1 MLDKIV
7 YFLHVVRT
15 GSFSVAAKQY
25 GISASAGSRW
35 IIELEESMGIS
46 LLKRS
51 TRKVVPTQAGVRLFE
66 RFNRVNSEIDEIF
79 TEIQNLGNDDRGIIR
94 IASTPLFARDFL
106 GQIVGE
112 YLQQHPHVTF
122 RVMETAFDMDHIDEI
137 DFAIRASAVYHG
149 FQEKDSLLVKR
160 SLLKYPLMACCSPEY
175 IEKYGQ
181 PEMPDDLRRHNCL
194 YASTLVGG
202 NKWVFE
208 REGEMTTVDI
218 AQTVEVED
226 SQFIKTVA
234 TKGGGIGYLPVRLI
248 QEELDSGELVQVLKE
263 YTNSEFEFSLYYRPR
278 RQMPVRCV
286 NFKDYLIRRVG
297 EIAEQTSIRSN
308 EAATLEL

>member
-35 IIELEESMGIS
+35 IIELEESMGVS

-51 TRKVVPTQAGVRLFE
+51 TRKVVPTQAGLKLYE
-66 RFNRVNSEIDEIF
+66 RFSRVNSEIDDIF

-106 GQIVGE
+106 GTIVGE
-112 YLQQHPHVTF
+112 YLQDHPHVTF
-122 RVMETAFDMDHIDEI
+122 RIMETAFDVDHLDEI
-137 DFAIRASAVYHG
+137 DFAIRASAIYQG

-175 IEKYGQ
+175 IQKFGE
-181 PEMPDDLRRHNCL
+181 PEVPDDLRRHNCL

-202 NKWVFE
+202 SKWVFE
-208 REGEMTTVDI
+208 RNKEMTTVSI
-218 AQTVEVED
+218 SQTVEVED

-234 TKGGGIGYLPVRLI
+234 LNGGGIGYLPVRLI
-248 QEELDSGELVQVLKE
+248 EEELDSGSLVQVLRN

-278 RQMPVRCV
+278 RQMPARCV
-286 NFKDYLIRRVG
+286 NFKDYLIRRVR
-297 EIAEQTSIRSN
+297 EISEAE
-308 EAATLEL
+308 

>member
-15 GSFSVAAKQY
+15 GSFSVAARQY

-35 IIELEESMGIS
+35 IIELEEAMGIS

-51 TRKVVPTQAGVRLFE
+51 TRKVVPTQAGLRLYE
-66 RFNRVNSEIDEIF
+66 RFNQVNSEIDDIF

-94 IASTPLFARDFL
+94 IATTPLFAKDFL
-106 GQIVGE
+106 GRIVGE
-112 YLQQHPHVTF
+112 YLQAHPHVTF
-122 RVMETAFDMDHIDEI
+122 RVIETAFDMDHIDEI
-137 DFAIRASAVYHG
+137 DFAIRACAVYQG

-160 SLLKYPLMACCSPEY
+160 SLLRFPLKACCSPSY
-175 IEKYGQ
+175 IERFSK
-181 PEMPDDLRRHNCL
+181 PEFPVDLRKHNCL

-208 REGEMTTVDI
+208 RDGESTTVNI
-218 AQTVEVED
+218 TQTVEVED

-234 TKGGGIGYLPVRLI
+234 LNGGGIGYLPVTLI
-248 QEELDSGELVQVLKE
+248 RDELENGSLVPVLE
-263 YTNSEFEFSLYYRPR
+263 NYTNSEFEFSLYFRPR
-278 RQMPVRCV
+278 KQMPVRCV
-286 NFKDYLIRRVG
+286 NFKDYLIRRVR
-297 EIAEQTSIRSN
+297 EISEES
-308 EAATLEL
+308 E

>member
-7 YFLHVVRT
+7 YFLHVVRS
-15 GSFSVAAKQY
+15 GSFSLAAKQY

-35 IIELEESMGIS
+35 IIELEESLGVS

-51 TRKVVPTQAGVRLFE
+51 TRKVVPTQAGVRLYE
-66 RFNRVNSEIDEIF
+66 RFNRINGEIDEIF

-106 GQIVGE
+106 GAIVGE
-112 YLQQHPHVTF
+112 YLQQYPNVTF
-122 RVMETAFDMDHIDEI
+122 RILETALDMDHIDEI
-137 DFAIRASAVYHG
+137 DFAIRASANYLG

-160 SLLKYPLMACCSPEY
+160 SLLKYPLMACCSPQY
-175 IEKYGQ
+175 IERYGKPDQ
-181 PEMPDDLRRHNCL
+181 PEDLRSHNCL

-202 NKWVFE
+202 SKWVFE
-208 REGEMTTVDI
+208 RDGEITTVNI
-218 AQTVEVED
+218 AQTVEVEN

-234 TKGGGIGYLPVRLI
+234 LNGGGVGYLPVHLI
-248 QEELDSGELVQVLKE
+248 EGELKDGSLVPILSE

-278 RQMPVRCV
+278 KQMPARCV
-286 NFKDYLIRRVG
+286 NFKDYLIKRVR
-297 EIAEQTSIRSN
+297 EISEAE
-308 EAATLEL
+308 

>member
-15 GSFSVAAKQY
+15 GSFSLAAKQY

-51 TRKVVPTQAGVRLFE
+51 TRKVVPTQAGLRLFE
-66 RFNRVNSEIDEIF
+66 RFNQVNSEIDDIF

-112 YLQQHPHVTF
+112 YLQQYPHVTF
-122 RVMETAFDMDHIDEI
+122 RILETAFDMDHLDEI
-137 DFAIRASAVYHG
+137 DFAIRASAVYQG

-160 SLLKYPLMACCSPEY
+160 SLLKYPLMACCSPDY
-175 IEKYGQ
+175 IRKYGQ
-181 PEMPDDLRRHNCL
+181 PEYPEDLRRYNCL

-208 REGEMTTVDI
+208 RDGEMTTVNI
-218 AQTVEVED
+218 SQTVEVED

-234 TKGGGIGYLPVRLI
+234 LSGGGISYLPVRLI
-248 QEELDSGELVQVLKE
+248 QSELDSGALVQVLQQ

-278 RQMPVRCV
+278 RQMPMRCV
-286 NFKDYLIRRVG
+286 NFKDYLIRRVR
-297 EIAEQTSIRSN
+297 EISGQE
-308 EAATLEL
+308 

>member
-15 GSFSVAAKQY
+15 GSFSLAAKQY

-51 TRKVVPTQAGVRLFE
+51 TRKVVPTQAGLRLFE
-66 RFNRVNSEIDEIF
+66 RFNQVNSEIDDIF

-112 YLQQHPHVTF
+112 YLQQYPHVTF
-122 RVMETAFDMDHIDEI
+122 RILETAFDMDHLDEI
-137 DFAIRASAVYHG
+137 DFAIRASAVYQG

-175 IEKYGQ
+175 INKYGQ
-181 PEMPDDLRRHNCL
+181 PEYPEDLRRHNCL

-208 REGEMTTVDI
+208 RDGEMTTVNI
-218 AQTVEVED
+218 SQTVEVED

-234 TKGGGIGYLPVRLI
+234 LNGGGISYLPVRLI
-248 QEELDSGELVQVLKE
+248 QDELDDGQLVQVLQQ

-278 RQMPVRCV
+278 RQMPMRCV
-286 NFKDYLIRRVG
+286 NFKDYLIRRVR
-297 EIAEQTSIRSN
+297 EISGQE
-308 EAATLEL
+308 

>member
-15 GSFSVAAKQY
+15 GSFSLAAKQY

-35 IIELEESMGIS
+35 IMELEESLGLS

-51 TRKVVPTQAGVRLFE
+51 TRKVVPTQAGVRLYERFE
-66 RFNRVNSEIDEIF
+66 RINVEIDDIF

-106 GQIVGE
+106 GKIVGE
-112 YLQQHPHVTF
+112 YLQQYPNVTF
-122 RVMETAFDMDHIDEI
+122 RITETAFDMDHVEEI
-137 DFAIRASAVYHG
+137 DFAIRAHAIYQG

-160 SLLKYPLMACCSPEY
+160 SLLKYPLLACCSPHY
-175 IEKYGQ
+175 IEKYG
-181 PEMPDDLRRHNCL
+181 EPDLPDELRRHNCL

-208 REGEMTTVDI
+208 KEGEVTTVDI

-234 TKGGGIGYLPVRLI
+234 INGGGIGYLPVRLI
-248 QEELDSGELVQVLKE
+248 ENELTEGALVPVLKE
-263 YTNSEFEFSLYYRPR
+263 YTNSDFEFSLYYRPR

-286 NFKDYLIRRVG
+286 NFKDYLIRRVR
-297 EIAEQTSIRSN
+297 EISE
-308 EAATLEL
+308 LE

>member
-15 GSFSVAAKQY
+15 GSFSLAAKHY

-35 IIELEESMGIS
+35 IIELEESMGVS

-51 TRKVVPTQAGVRLFE
+51 TRKVVPTQAGVKLYE
-66 RFNRVNSEIDEIF
+66 RFSRVNSEIDDIF

-106 GQIVGE
+106 GIIVGE
-112 YLQQHPHVTF
+112 YLQDHPHVTF
-122 RVMETAFDMDHIDEI
+122 RIVETAFDVDHLDEV
-137 DFAIRASAVYHG
+137 DFAIRASAIYQG

-160 SLLKYPLMACCSPEY
+160 SLLKYPLIACCSPEY
-175 IEKYGQ
+175 IDKFGEPEK
-181 PEMPDDLRRHNCL
+181 PDDLRRHNCL

-208 REGEMTTVDI
+208 RNKEMTTVSI

-234 TKGGGIGYLPVRLI
+234 LNGGGISYLPARLI
-248 QEELDSGELVQVLKE
+248 ASELKKGKLVQVLRE

-278 RQMPVRCV
+278 RQMPTRCV
-286 NFKDYLIRRVG
+286 NFKDYLIRRVR
-297 EIAEQTSIRSN
+297 EISEAELS
-308 EAATLEL
+308 EAKR